1 MKEID
6 YPAYFRNAADY
17 YKRKK
22 LKSDL
27 NLAADRIEQL
37 EKIIVT
43 YIKPY
48 DCELETSIVVKPLH
62 ARYRG

>member
-6 YPAYFRNAADY
+6 YPAYFRNEAAY

-37 EKIIVT
+37 EKIIVAN
-43 YIKPY
+43 IGPY
-48 DCELETSIVVKPLH
+48 DCELKTSIVVQPLH
-62 ARYRG
+62 ERYKG